1 MTIEAIEQVGAACGG
16 SGGDGGR
23 LPEGAARI
31 MRITTD
37 AGAFETPARMVSYAE
52 QAARSAIPL
61 SRALP
66 TELAVDFRVVR
77 GGGAASVLA
86 AAATGGGVLEPDRR
100 AVLHGDI
107 TERALL
113 RVSVHQPTPAAL
125 DGMSSPARVRFADAQ
140 AALQPLDEPGGIVA
154 YPYLGLSA
162 SEYLRFIGDRLREEG
177 SGSALF
183 VLDAGMD
190 GHTMEKILAYVGDGG
205 GGPTLVPII
214 HGGAGGSLQ
223 NHAAVRHHLSR
234 PGMAFLACQVQ
245 REMPAGGQDSSVSGP
260 HAACF
265 QQGFDMAA
273 PAQQQQR
280 ARRAHG
286 ARGLAAT
293 GFFSPETW
301 RIDALA
307 DALVSRGPRLVDE
320 FLFGEDNGPDRRLVA
335 SVLERHAAAAV
346 AAAPGG
352 RGYDGGGDPAERRLL
367 SHLARVHEAISSSAE
382 FGRMRAAISG
392 REAMAPEAAAPEIEL
407 PLLAQG

>member
-1 MTIEAIEQVGAACGG
+1 MTIEAIEQVGAACGNG
-16 SGGDGGR
+16 SMC
-23 LPEGAARI
+23 LPEGAAARP

-52 QAARSAIPL
+52 QTARSAIPL

-77 GGGAASVLA
+77 SGDDGAASVLA
-86 AAATGGGVLEPDRR
+86 AAASGDGAAPGPDRR
-100 AVLHGDI
+100 AILHGDI

-113 RVSVHQPTPAAL
+113 RVSVHQPTPAVL
-125 DGMSSPARVRFADAQ
+125 DGMSSHARARFADAQ
-140 AALQPLDEPGGIVA
+140 AALQPLGEPGGVAA
-154 YPYLGLSA
+154 YPYLGLRA

-190 GHTMEKILAYVGDGG
+190 GPTMEKILAYLGDLR
-205 GGPTLVPII
+205 GPSLVPVI

-223 NHAAVRHHLSR
+223 NHAAVRRHLSQ
-234 PGMAFLACQVQ
+234 PGMAFLACQVP

-273 PAQQQQR
+273 PAQQQR
-280 ARRAHG
+280 ARRATG

-301 RIDALA
+301 RIDALS
-307 DALVSRGPRLVDE
+307 DALASRGPRLVDE

-335 SVLERHAAAAV
+335 SVLERHAAAA
-346 AAAPGG
+346 ATAAPGG

-382 FGRMRAAISG
+382 FGRMRAAILG
-392 REAMAPEAAAPEIEL
+392 REAAAEAAAPEIEL
-407 PLLAQG
+407 PLLAQS